1 MASLVDH
8 VVAAG
13 CSIFDA
19 TDVVDAMAD
28 ALEREAA
35 RLAIIERN
43 EDTLAFLKVAKW
55 MRANK

>member
-1 MASLVDH
+1 MASLADH
-8 VVAAG
+8 IVAAG
-13 CSIFDA
+13 CSSYDA
-19 TDVVDAMAD
+19 TEVVDAMAD
-28 ALEREAA
+28 AMEREAA

>member
-1 MASLVDH
+1 MSLVDTLSSH
-8 VVAAG
+8 VSRYEA
-13 CSIFDA
+13 DE
-19 TDVVDAMAD
+19 VVDVMAD

-35 RLAIIERN
+35 RFAIIERN

>member
-1 MASLVDH
+1 MSLVDTLKS
-8 VVAAG
+8 AIPMYSAG
-13 CSIFDA
+13 DA
-19 TDVVDAMAD
+19 IDAMAD

>member
-1 MASLVDH
+1 MSLVDTMKN
-8 VVAAG
+8 AS
-13 CSIFDA
+13 SIYDYEA
-19 TDVVDAMAD
+19 HEVIDAMAE

-35 RLAIIERN
+35 RCAIIERN